1 MTMAS
6 QLSAVTPT
14 PEQLE
19 MFMQLPKAQQE
30 ALAAQYGVDLDS
42 LQQTSQKPQASPTLN
57 ELVGERENS
66 SGRERSSNKNSD
78 TYSSRDYRNS
88 ERSHYEY
95 TLGDDQM
102 VRCVPREQV
111 TEYQKS
117 ELGPRFSMP
126 NSGNSRGNESQ
137 REYGMSQTSANPND
151 YRMQGRIGS
160 QNDNRMTSRVESQN
174 GDGEPVFNDDF
185 YCFVEE
191 IKGTQ
196 FSLDKDDEEE
206 LKPFG
211 YDLFAGEPS
220 TFAPISDA
228 PVPSEYILG
237 PGDTIRVKMY
247 GKEAQDYSLVV
258 NREGDVEIPKLGPF
272 SVVGK
277 SFSEVRKELS
287 EEISSRIIGVRT
299 NISMGELRSIRVFVL
314 GEAYK
319 PASYTLSS
327 LSTVTHAIFASGG
340 ISDIGS
346 LRNIQ
351 VKRKGKVVASLDLYD
366 LLLRG
371 DTSGDISLMAGDVVF
386 IPTRGETVTVKGSVT
401 RPAIY
406 ELKQESSVKE
416 VIQLAGGLLPNA
428 FGEIVKLERIT
439 SQGLKQ
445 VVNANLKNNRN
456 QLVKNGDVVE
466 VSSTLDMVEQSVTL
480 LGHVARPGVYGWY
493 DGMKLN
499 EVLRSIHDFKP
510 QPDLN
515 YILIT
520 REDPL
525 TGAITAFD
533 VNYADYLRNK
543 SDAANLTLS
552 AKDTIYV
559 FNREDERSL
568 SLRTV
573 IEQLQ
578 KQTTLAQPPKVI
590 TIKGAV
596 RNPGKFPLSE
606 GATVNSVLRAAMGY
620 TQQAELN
627 FALLA
632 RINQSTFKTEL
643 QYIDIR
649 NAEQIELAPLDRLF
663 VFSKNEPRDELIAGL
678 IEELGQQA
686 TKGFSQQLVTI
697 SGDVRFPGVYPYVE
711 GMTKEMLVDLAGG
724 LNESSYML
732 NAELTRFE
740 TNGTTNATLAHQTVP
755 LNNDLILKPLDTLLI
770 KRIPEWRERRTI
782 KLAGEVKFPGTY
794 VLQAGETLSS
804 VIHRA
809 GGLTELAYASG
820 AVFTREAL
828 RLREQEQMDRL
839 AKEIESEIASL
850 SIDKSDDVQTVSSA
864 DAERLKDRLK
874 ASSAVGRLV
883 IDLPALLAGVEE
895 FDLALN
901 NGDALYIPKISQS
914 VTVLG
919 EVQHPTSHIYDS
931 SVDISDYISRS
942 GGLKVRADDERIYVV
957 RANGSVYKPSTFNW
971 YSLESRLAP
980 GDTIV
985 VPLDTEYRDTLSL
998 WSSATG
1004 ILYNTAIALAAINGL

>member
-1 MTMAS
+1 MAQSRIIKGINVKKICIFIVSFVSMTMAS

-14 PEQLE
+14 PEQIE

-42 LQQTSQKPQASPTLN
+42 LKQSSQQTQTSPSLN
-57 ELVGERENS
+57 ELVGERDKVTGRQSQTNSNGQNYTSQQTFLNNESKSSELTLEEN
-66 SGRERSSNKNSD
+66 
-78 TYSSRDYRNS
+78 
-88 ERSHYEY
+88 
-95 TLGDDQM
+95 QM
-102 VRCVPREQV
+102 VRCVPRNQV
-111 TEYQKS
+111 TEEQK
-117 ELGPRFSMP
+117 EDLGPRVTQPTFKMSS
-126 NSGNSRGNESQ
+126 NSGSLEKQKKNN
-137 REYGMSQTSANPND
+137 N
-151 YRMQGRIGS
+151 
-160 QNDNRMTSRVESQN
+160 
-174 GDGEPVFNDDF
+174 EPVFSEDY
-185 YCFVEE
+185 YCFTEE
-191 IKGTQ
+191 SKLTQ
-196 FSLDKDDEEE
+196 FSLENNDKEE

-220 TFAPISDA
+220 TFAPVSDV

-258 NREGDVEIPKLGPF
+258 NREGDIEIPKLGPF

-277 SFSEVRKELS
+277 SFSEVRQELS
-287 EEISSRIIGVRT
+287 EEISNRIIGVRT

-327 LSTVTHAIFASGG
+327 LSTVTQAIFAAGG

-351 VKRKGKVVASLDLYD
+351 VKRRGEVIASMDLYN
-366 LLLRG
+366 LLLNG

-386 IPTRGETVTVKGSVT
+386 IPTRGNTVSVKGSVT

-406 ELKQESSVKE
+406 ELKQENSVE
-416 VIQLAGGLLPNA
+416 DVITLAGGLLPTA
-428 FGEIVKLERIT
+428 FRDIVKLERIT
-439 SQGLKQ
+439 AQGLKQ
-445 VVNANLKNNRN
+445 VVNVNLKDKRS
-456 QLVKNGDVVE
+456 QQVKNGDVIDVQ
-466 VSSTLDMVEQSVTL
+466 STLDTIEGSVTL
-480 LGHVARPGVYGWY
+480 LGHVSRPGVYGWHK
-493 DGMKLN
+493 GMKLS
-499 EVLRSIHDFKP
+499 EILRSIHDFKP

-515 YILIT
+515 YVLVT

-525 TGAITAFD
+525 TGAITAYD

-543 SDAANLTLS
+543 SDSANLTLK

-559 FNREDERSL
+559 FNREEERSL
-568 SLRTV
+568 SLRSV

-578 KQTTLAQPPKVI
+578 KQTTLAQPPKVVSI
-590 TIKGAV
+590 EGAV
-596 RNPGKFPLSE
+596 RNPGRFPLSE
-606 GATVNSVLRAAMGY
+606 NATVTSVLRAAMGY
-620 TQQAELN
+620 TQQAELD
-627 FALLA
+627 FVLLA
-632 RINQSTFKTEL
+632 RVDQSTFKTEL
-643 QYIDIR
+643 QYIDLSVT
-649 NAEQIELAPLDRLF
+649 EELPLKPLDRLF
-663 VFSKNEPRDELIAGL
+663 VFSKNEPRKTLIEDL

-697 SGDVRFPGVYPYVE
+697 SGDVRFPGVYPYVK

-732 NAELTRFE
+732 DAELTRFD
-740 TNGTTNATLAHQTVP
+740 TNGTTKATLSHQTVS
-755 LNNDLILKPLDTLLI
+755 LDNELVLKPLDTLLI

-782 KLAGEVKFPGTY
+782 KLAGEVRFPGTY

-809 GGLTELAYASG
+809 GGLTELAYADG

-828 RLREQEQMDRL
+828 KLREQEQIDRL
-839 AKEIESEIASL
+839 AKELDSEIASL
-850 SIDKSDDVQTVSSA
+850 SIDKSEDVQNVSSA
-864 DAERLKDRLK
+864 EAERLKDRLK
-874 ASSAVGRLV
+874 ATSAVGRLV
-883 IDLPALLAGVEE
+883 IDLPALLAGAEE

-919 EVQHPTSHIYDS
+919 EVQYPTSHIYDP

-998 WSSATG
+998 WSTATG
-1004 ILYNTAIALAAINGL
+1004 ILYNTAIAIAAINGL